1 MDEKVVLVI
10 ALVRHLELPEGDIA
24 DCGVK
29 EAVGQICTLKAL
41 HCDAVFLIELLGDP
55 PRNTVQLHA
64 VELRVIHAFGNK
76 PHKVSDAAGG
86 LQYIA
91 GLKVHVLQGTV
102 HRLDHHGRRIKG
114 RQRGFSRRR
123 ILLVGEHSFQF
134 GIMGIILLEELG
146 ETAPAHIVGKHAL
159 LRRCCQPA
167 FRVQLVQKLNGTDI
181 VIEPFQRCAHADI
194 IALDLEVGSVL
205 GVDFRMQHMRRNP
218 GGSFHLRRWG
228 ERFFP
233 VIQQGLRIGVGHDLA
248 VFDGADGQSIQ
259 FFVR

>member
-1 MDEKVVLVI
+1 MLII

-29 EAVGQICTLKAL
+29 EAVGKICILEAL
-41 HCDAVFLIELLGDP
+41 HRDAVFLIQLLGDP

-64 VELRVIHAFGNK
+64 VELRVIHAFGYK
-76 PHKVSDAAGG
+76 PHKVSDSAGG

-91 GLKVHVLQGTV
+91 GLKVHILQGTV
-102 HRLDHHGRRIKG
+102 HRLDHHRRRIEG
-114 RQRGFSRRR
+114 CQRGFPCRR
-123 ILLVGEHSFQF
+123 IFFIGKHCLQL

-146 ETAPAHIVGKHAL
+146 ETAPAHIVGKYTL
-159 LRRCCQPA
+159 LCGCCQSV
-167 FRVQLVQKLNGTDI
+167 FRIQLVQELNGTDI
-181 VIEPFQRCAHADI
+181 VIEPFQRRAHTDI

-218 GGSFHLRRWG
+218 GGSFHLRRRG
-228 ERFFP
+228 EQFFL
-233 VIQQGLRIGVGHDLA
+233 VIQQGLRSGVGHDLA

>member
-1 MDEKVVLVI
+1 MLVI
-10 ALVRHLELPEGDIA
+10 ALVRHLELSKWDIA
-24 DCGVK
+24 DCSVK

-41 HCDAVFLIELLGDP
+41 HCDTVFLIELLRNSPG
-55 PRNTVQLHA
+55 NTVQLHA

-76 PHKVSDAAGG
+76 PHKVSNAAGG
-86 LQYIA
+86 FQHIA
-91 GLKVHVLQGTV
+91 GLKVHVLQGAV
-102 HRLDHHGRRIKG
+102 HRLDHHRRRIECC
-114 RQRGFSRRR
+114 QRGFPCRR
-123 ILLVGEHSFQF
+123 IFFIGKHCLQL
-134 GIMGIILLEELG
+134 GIMGIVLLEELG

-218 GGSFHLRRWG
+218 GGSFHLRKWG
-228 ERFFP
+228 ERFFL
-233 VIQQGLRIGVGHDLA
+233 VIQQGLRIGVGHDLT